1 MMPIDPAGTD
11 ADIQANKTFLK
22 HIGNLKEDNSNVA
35 MIFRTVP
42 DEPGNCLVI
51 GPKFLDNVYHNA
63 FMKALESAEGQDSF
77 ELGSYLTRQRFPDG
91 VNMLAYL
98 HENNFIKKMPTKNVK
113 VSFGANNK
121 EEIGLDELNE
131 LIAKER
137 GVKVSELAVV
147 SETPTKEA
155 SKTKKTDAKKKS
167 TK

>member
-1 MMPIDPAGTD
+1 MMPLDPAGTD
-11 ADIQANKTFLK
+11 SDIQANKTFLK

-35 MIFRTVP
+35 IIFRTVP
-42 DEPGNCLVI
+42 DEPENCLVI

-63 FMKALESAEGQDSF
+63 FMKALESSEGQDSF
-77 ELGSYLTRQRFPDG
+77 ELGTYLTRQRFPDG
-91 VNMLAYL
+91 VNMLAFL

-113 VSFGANNK
+113 VSFGSNNK

-137 GVKVSELAVV
+137 GVKVSELAIV
-147 SETPTKEA
+147 SETPAKTA
-155 SKTKKTDAKKKS
+155 STPKKTDAKKKS

>member
-1 MMPIDPAGTD
+1 
-11 ADIQANKTFLK
+11 
-22 HIGNLKEDNSNVA
+22 
-35 MIFRTVP
+35 
-42 DEPGNCLVI
+42 
-51 GPKFLDNVYHNA
+51 
-63 FMKALESAEGQDSF
+63 
-77 ELGSYLTRQRFPDG
+77 
-91 VNMLAYL
+91 MLAYL

>member
-1 MMPIDPAGTD
+1 MMPLDPAGTD

-35 MIFRTVP
+35 IIFRTVP
-42 DEPGNCLVI
+42 DEPENCLVI

-63 FMKALESAEGQDSF
+63 FMKAMESPEGQDSF
-77 ELGSYLTRQRFPDG
+77 ELGTYLTRQRFPDG

-113 VSFGANNK
+113 VSFGSNNK

-137 GVKVSELAVV
+137 GVKVSELAIV
-147 SETPTKEA
+147 SETPAKTA
-155 SKTKKTDAKKKS
+155 STPKKTDAKKKS

>member
-1 MMPIDPAGTD
+1 MFL
-11 ADIQANKTFLK
+11 KTFLK

-35 MIFRTVP
+35 IIFRTVP